1 MNTLQE
7 ICFDCEQELT
17 EDNTRDYSGVDEF
30 NHRMATLLSPSIAG
44 TFIKCDDC
52 FDADID
58 RYLEIQES

>member
-1 MNTLQE
+1 MTKF
-7 ICFDCEQELT
+7 CHDCEEALT
-17 EDNTRDYSGVDEF
+17 ADNTQNHSGVDEF
-30 NHRMATLLSPSIAG
+30 NHRMATLLSPSIAD